1 MKILRFADNT
11 PYIRKLIGERKIF
24 ITLVRSLWLHEVFF
38 IFFVIIKELKK
49 IVLLPIPVYRADQ
62 VRKPI
67 HLHRKNLFAGHPHTR
82 FSIRSQHFGTTD
94 NLALDTI

>member
-1 MKILRFADNT
+1 MKILKSADECAAKW
-11 PYIRKLIGERKIF
+11 KLSAECKIF